1 MCNTN
6 TPQVVVFALAL
17 SGYAYL
23 WLAIVVDV
31 GSMLAVT
38 LNGLTLLKPEEKR
51 KKTCGGGK
59 AHGHGHGHSHGGE
72 GHGHAHGWAGHG
84 HAHGKKAAC
93 AAAVVPTVHKK
104 KKSG

>member
-38 LNGLTLLKPEEKR
+38 LNGLTLLKPERKR
-51 KKTCGGGK
+51 KKTCGRSGAGK
-59 AHGHGHGHSHGGE
+59 TDGDGDGNE
-72 GHGHAHGWAGHG
+72 
-84 HAHGKKAAC
+84 KKAAC
-93 AAAVVPTVHKK
+93 ASAVTPSERKK
-104 KKSG
+104 KKGG